1 MQCPIDNIKLTDN
14 EDKVAFHF
22 CEKCHGMFFTR
33 DELLKCLQ
41 AGDVQPQTNVAP
53 ETGYDVTQMVVKRHC
68 PACTSTTM
76 VDKILDDIAIDICPS
91 CKGIWLD
98 ANELQKI
105 ISRHIRKHGD
115 PDKGHDDY
123 WADANSVGDAVKDFL
138 TGAGDWLGDAGSSVG
153 EFFEF

>member
-1 MQCPIDNIKLTDN
+1 MQCPIDNIKLTN
-14 EDKVAFHF
+14 HEDKVAFHF

-41 AGDVQPQTNVAP
+41 KGDVQPLTGAEP
-53 ETGYDVTQMVVKRHC
+53 ETACDVTQMVVKRHC
-68 PACTSTTM
+68 PDCASTTM

-98 ANELQKI
+98 ADELRKI

-123 WADANSVGDAVKDFL
+123 LADASSTSIVVAEFFS
-138 TGAGDWLGDAGSSVG
+138 GAGNWLGDAGSSIG